1 MANPILYRYS
11 DVVFSFMAPH
21 DTLYE
26 HNMPVH
32 VVIFIVSGE
41 VIVEDGTTTIHA
53 QAGES
58 LFIKRNHKVRLI
70 KQAVGEQPY
79 ATVSVRLERS
89 FLKQYFSK
97 LDKNALPRHAK
108 RLRKAA
114 VKLSPSPK
122 LDKLFKE
129 LTPLLES
136 PAEKP
141 GEEFIADKMHET
153 IELLLDTDAAFYPAL
168 FDFNEPWKIDLMAFM
183 EQNYTQ
189 HLSLKEFALYTGR
202 SLATFKRDFSKE
214 NDLTPQRWLTLKR
227 LEAAYNLLKKGS
239 KTVSEVCWE
248 VGFVNRTHFIA
259 AFKKQYGIPPTGAL
273 GSGTE

>member
-1 MANPILYRYS
+1 MATPTLYRYS

-32 VVIFIVSGE
+32 VMIFIVSGE
-41 VIVEDGTTTIHA
+41 VVVEDGTTTIHA

-58 LFIKRNHKVRLI
+58 LFIKRNHKVKLI
-70 KQAVGEQPY
+70 KRSVGEHSY

-89 FLKQYFSK
+89 FLKHYFSK
-97 LDKNALPRHAK
+97 LDKGVLPHNVK

-114 VKLSPSPK
+114 VKLNPSPK

-129 LTPLLES
+129 LTPFLES

-141 GEEFIADKMHET
+141 EEDFIADKMRET
-153 IELLLDTDAAFYPAL
+153 IELLLDTNTDFYPTL

-214 NDLTPQRWLTLKR
+214 NDVTPQRWLTLKR
-227 LEAAYNLLKKGS
+227 LDAAYNLLKKGS

-259 AFKKQYGIPPTGAL
+259 AFKKQYGMPPTGAL
-273 GSGTE
+273 SSCP